1 MRKISKY
8 LFLLLAVVSFSA
20 CEDYLDV
27 KPKDRIIPTTGD
39 DFRDLLSS
47 AYNAIPADKAKLA
60 FRTDEVKLNESRW
73 DLSNVK
79 DIYMW
84 NDANPADNTITYTYD
99 IFYKVIMYANH
110 VIAEGGDATEATQEE
125 VDQIVGE
132 AYLLRA
138 YIHFYL
144 TNMFGKPYQKE
155 STATD
160 QGIPL
165 SLKIDSEAE
174 YIPNTVAEVYEQI
187 QSDIAQGLSKLTV
200 DTYATG
206 LNYRFSKVAA
216 LAFQSRVYLYMA
228 EYAKAQE
235 SALEALKLKSDLQD
249 LVADN
254 SKAPHMYDAVESILA
269 MDDNVDKNLRDEAY
283 ISEEM
288 KAAFDQTND
297 LRFALYFEADGEEF
311 AINKGLELASKCT
324 FRTAELYLIVAEC
337 KARLDELED
346 SKDYLNQLKAKRLT
360 ADFYATEETRINALN
375 KADLIAEIAAERF
388 RELAFEGH
396 RWFDLRRTTQ
406 QSLTHK
412 FKDETAVLVEGDPR
426 YTLRF
431 PQEAIDNNPN
441 LRD

>member
-1 MRKISKY
+1 MKKINKY

-20 CEDYLDV
+20 CDDYLDV
-27 KPKDRIIPTTGD
+27 KPKDRIIPTTGT
-39 DFRDLLSS
+39 DFRNLLSS

-60 FRTDEVKLNESRW
+60 FRTDEVKLNESRY

-84 NDANPADNTITYTYD
+84 NDANPAAGTITYTYD

-110 VIAEGGDATEATQEE
+110 VIAEGGDATEATQDEI
-125 VDQIVGE
+125 DQIVGE

-144 TNMFGKPYQKE
+144 ENMYGKPYEKA
-155 STATD
+155 SAAND

-187 QSDIAQGLSKLTV
+187 QSDIEQGLSKLTV

-206 LNYRFSKVAA
+206 LNYRFSKLAA

-269 MDDNVDKNLRDEAY
+269 MDDNVEENLRDAAY
-283 ISEEM
+283 ISEEL
-288 KAAFDQTND
+288 KASYDQTHD
-297 LRFALYFEADGEEF
+297 LRFALYFNADGDEF
-311 AINKGLELASKCT
+311 AINKGVELASKCT
-324 FRTAELYLIVAEC
+324 FRTAELYLTISEC
-337 KARLDELED
+337 NARLDELD
-346 SKDYLNQLKAKRLT
+346 DAKDYLNQLKAKRLAT
-360 ADFYATEETRINALN
+360 DFYTAEVTRVDALN
-375 KADLIAEIAAERF
+375 KADLITEIANERF
-388 RELAFEGH
+388 REFAFEGH

-406 QSLTHK
+406 EQIVHNYKSESATLIQ
-412 FKDETAVLVEGDPR
+412 GDPR
-426 YTLRF
+426 YTIPF
-431 PQEAIDNNPN
+431 PQEAVDNNPN
-441 LRD
+441 LNN

>member
-1 MRKISKY
+1 
-8 LFLLLAVVSFSA
+8 
-20 CEDYLDV
+20 
-27 KPKDRIIPTTGD
+27 
-39 DFRDLLSS
+39 
-47 AYNAIPADKAKLA
+47 
-60 FRTDEVKLNESRW
+60 
-73 DLSNVK
+73 
-79 DIYMW
+79 
-84 NDANPADNTITYTYD
+84 
-99 IFYKVIMYANH
+99 VIMYANH
-110 VIAEGGDATEATQEE
+110 VIAEGGDATEATQDEI
-125 VDQIVGE
+125 DQIVGE

-144 TNMFGKPYQKE
+144 ENMFGKPYQKA
-155 STATD
+155 SAATD

-174 YIPNTVAEVYEQI
+174 YIPNTVAEVYEQV
-187 QSDIAQGLSKLTV
+187 QSDIAQGLSKLSV

-254 SKAPHMYDAVESILA
+254 SKAPHLYDAVESILA

-283 ISEEM
+283 ASEEM

-297 LRFALYFEADGEEF
+297 LRFALYFKADGEEF

-324 FRTAELYLIVAEC
+324 FRTAELYLTIAEC
-337 KARLDELED
+337 NARLDELD
-346 SKDYLNQLKAKRLT
+346 DAKDYLNQLKAKRLAT
-360 ADFYATEETRINALN
+360 DFYTTEVTRIEALN
-375 KADLIAEIAAERF
+375 KVDLIAEIANERF
-388 RELAFEGH
+388 REFAFEGH

-406 QSLTHK
+406 EQIVHNYKSESATLIQ
-412 FKDETAVLVEGDPR
+412 GDPR
-426 YTLRF
+426 YTIPF
-431 PQEAIDNNPN
+431 PQEAVDNNPN
-441 LRD
+441 LNN

>member
-1 MRKISKY
+1 MRKFSTY

-27 KPKDRIIPTTGD
+27 KPKDRVIPTTGE

-60 FRTDEVKLNESRW
+60 FRTDEVKLNESRY

-110 VIAEGGDATEATQEE
+110 VIAEGDGATEATQEE
-125 VDQIVGE
+125 IDQIVGE

-138 YIHFYL
+138 YIHFNL
-144 TNMFGKPYQKE
+144 VNMFGKPYQKA
-155 STATD
+155 SAATD
-160 QGIPL
+160 RGIPL

-187 QSDIAQGLSKLTV
+187 QSDIADGLSKLKV

-249 LVADN
+249 LQADN

-269 MDDNVDKNLRDEAY
+269 MDDNITDYLRDATY

-288 KAAFDQTND
+288 KAAFDQNND
-297 LRFALYFEADGEEF
+297 LRFALYFKADGEEF
-311 AINKGLELASKCT
+311 AINKGIELASKCT

-337 KARLDELED
+337 KARLDELD
-346 SKDYLNQLKAKRLT
+346 DAKDYLNQLKAKRLT

-375 KADLIAEIAAERF
+375 KVNLIAEIATERF

-406 QSLTHK
+406 EEIVHTYK
-412 FKDETAVLVEGDPR
+412 GETATLIKNDPR